1 MDIKPADVAKAMY
14 GSLEH
19 FVAEVIDSIEFDK
32 GRKLT
37 SGKLTSEEVNA
48 VDRSVTNFVEKQG
61 ENVEII
67 QG

>member
-37 SGKLTSEEVNA
+37 SGML
-48 VDRSVTNFVEKQG
+48 
-61 ENVEII
+61 
-67 QG
+67 